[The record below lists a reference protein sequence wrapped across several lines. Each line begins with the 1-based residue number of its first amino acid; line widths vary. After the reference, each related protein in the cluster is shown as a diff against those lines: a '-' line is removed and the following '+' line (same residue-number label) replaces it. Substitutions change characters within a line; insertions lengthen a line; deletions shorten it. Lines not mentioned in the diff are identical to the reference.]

1 MKKSYPIAILL
12 ALCMLL
18 TLLGGCGSQNDAAS
32 AVSEPS
38 AVSAVEAPPEEPA
51 LEEAPAPEPVSVE
64 ESGSVLE
71 PEPELLPEI
80 TYPLCEEPETLS
92 LYCTACNFMGPLS
105 SVSMEWSDFD

>member
-38 AVSAVEAPPEEPA
+38 AVSAVE
-51 LEEAPAPEPVSVE
+51 
-64 ESGSVLE
+64 
-71 PEPELLPEI
+71 
-80 TYPLCEEPETLS
+80 
-92 LYCTACNFMGPLS
+92 
-105 SVSMEWSDFD
+105 